1 MSIEHAGPLA
11 VPSAVPSSPVA
22 PGPAVPTEGHEE
34 RPEAGSLG
42 DLYLSDLDLER
53 ISAEAMWLANFDEY
67 GLLCEF
73 TRKRCVVQKL
83 PSGRKCPCVTCRL
96 AVAVGFMQSVAFLVA
111 QARTLGAEV
120 RRLHSLQ
127 AARRGAD
134 ETRGDR
140 EVMS

>member
-1 MSIEHAGPLA
+1 MSTDA
-11 VPSAVPSSPVA
+11 VTLFPQSPA
-22 PGPAVPTEGHEE
+22 ASGRNRYPC
-34 RPEAGSLG
+34 LG
-42 DLYLSDLDLER
+42 DPRLGGTGDTFLTDSAIDR
-53 ISAEAMWLANFDEY
+53 IQAEAMWLANFDDY

-120 RRLHSLQ
+120 KRLRSLQ
-127 AARRGAD
+127 AARREAG
-134 ETRGDR
+134 EIEMRGDR
-140 EVMS
+140 EVMD